1 MMFLNT
7 IIIDPLIYFV
17 LAIAI
22 HMQQLFY
29 QTEVQL
35 FYRLQC
41 LVTKKNYQKQP
52 MTFSMSMIQLR
63 LLPYEGY
70 LLMVLDF
77 VSYFLQRHCSTKMS
91 HLNCLNP
98 ILVQKFAS
106 NHLSYLYFLKTIIRL
121 QLIAQMTNL
130 PSLQFLYVFQT
141 TEIASS

>member
-7 IIIDPLIYFV
+7 IIIDSLIYFV

-63 LLPYEGY
+63 SLPYEGC

-77 VSYFLQRHCSTKMS
+77 VSYFLQRHCSTEMS
-91 HLNCLNP
+91 RLNCLNP
-98 ILVQKFAS
+98 LLVQKFAS
-106 NHLSYLYFLKTIIRL
+106 NRLSYLYFLKTIIRL